1 MKPLRWNFSEKTF
14 FITNMLVKMA
24 IDKRIGDGKLQ
35 YHTYK
40 EAANISALLSGKT
53 NAYEYPIKDELKR
66 QHI

>member
-1 MKPLRWNFSEKTF
+1 
-14 FITNMLVKMA
+14 MLVKMA
-24 IDKRIGDGKLQ
+24 IDKRIGGGKLQ